1 MALTPEDVVNKRFQ
15 STKFREGY
23 DQDEVDDFLDEIVVE
38 FRRLNQEN
46 DELKQRLVAADAR
59 IAELQR
65 SGGAAPA
72 AEQPAPQPVASVPA
86 ASAPAYSAPAAP
98 APASAPA
105 ASDASLETTS
115 TNNLLQLARR
125 LHEEHVREGIAKRDE
140 LIAEGQATAQRLVS
154 EAEGQQR
161 QIVDQLQAEK
171 TTLEA
176 RVEEL
181 RVFERE
187 YRNQLRTYIQGQLR
201 ELEGSSATTGQPE
214 SAAPGSAPAPV
225 GSAPV
230 GAPGSAQ
237 FPGSAPSFGQP
248 QQTPGQYPGYGS

>member
-38 FRRLNQEN
+38 LRRLNQEN

-65 SGGAAPA
+65 SGGVASA
-72 AEQPAPQPVASVPA
+72 AEAAAPQPVAA
-86 ASAPAYSAPAAP
+86 APAPAYSAP

-105 ASDASLETTS
+105 AQDAAAIETTN

-140 LIAEGQATAQRLVS
+140 LIAEAQATAARLVS

-161 QIVDQLQAEK
+161 QIVEQLQSEK
-171 TTLEA
+171 ATLEA

-201 ELEGSSATTGQPE
+201 ELEGSATPSAQ
-214 SAAPGSAPAPV
+214 PGSAATPGSAAASV

-230 GAPGSAQ
+230 GAPSSAQ
-237 FPGSAPSFGQP
+237 YPGSAPSFGQP
-248 QQTPGQYPGYGS
+248 QQTPGQFPGYGS